1 MVYSAGKY
9 VKASTTTEPAAYG
22 NISGTWNVATY
33 MNAALFAPIRVKS
46 VSYPVDRGLLI
57 EENIE
62 SPIPAYA
69 FGGALKVSGTIE
81 GNLRPKQMM
90 PFWLSLFGPS
100 VALAATDPIAA
111 GWKFT
116 LGAPSSMQLKIG
128 ENTSAATTDMELG
141 YTGVGIKS
149 ANISIAAKEFVT
161 ARFDWFAKQY
171 IASSPYSPP
180 DSSEYVAEDPI
191 VFYNATIG
199 IGGVANTKIKSMT
212 INIDR
217 KVDEERFVI
226 GDYTLNEIG
235 TNGMTDVSGDITFTE
250 KDYQDFKFALFGA
263 ASGMAAQPA
272 LGCDNQIGGGTFLVV
287 FNDIAACGSEVAK
300 MYIKFTK
307 INFATTDT
315 TMTGQNE
322 IEKKV
327 TWKATGTAATGFELG
342 VAS

>member
-1 MVYSAGKY
+1 MAGKY
-9 VKASTTTEPAAYG
+9 IKASTTTEPAAYG
-22 NISGTWNVATY
+22 NTSTM
-33 MNAALFAPIRVKS
+33 MNAALFSPIRVKS

-62 SPIPAYA
+62 SPIPAFA

-100 VALAATDPIAA
+100 VALVGTDPIAT

-116 LGAPSSMQLKIG
+116 LDAPSSMQLKIG

-141 YTGVGIKS
+141 YMGVGIKS
-149 ANISIAAKEFVT
+149 ANINVAAKEFVT
-161 ARFDWFAKQY
+161 ARFDWFAKNY
-171 IASSPYSPP
+171 TAASPYSPP
-180 DSSEYVAEDPI
+180 ASGDYVTEDPV
-191 VFYNATIG
+191 VFYNATIN
-199 IGGVANTKIKSMT
+199 IGGTTVTKIKSMT

-226 GDYTLNEIG
+226 GDFTLNELG
-235 TNGMTDVSGDITFTE
+235 TNGMTEVSGDITFTE
-250 KDYQDFKFALFGA
+250 KDYQDFKYALFGA
-263 ASGMAAQPA
+263 ASGMAANPIP
-272 LGCDNQIGGGTFLVV
+272 LGCDNQIGGGSFLVM
-287 FNDIAACGSEVAK
+287 FTDIAACGSEVNK
-300 MYIKFTK
+300 MYVKFTK

-342 VAS
+342 VAT